1 MTNEEKY
8 KTAEERVKAYLMEV
22 QFIQPKLF
30 DMPTDKQRKERTDG
44 K

>member
-8 KTAEERVKAYLMEV
+8 KTAEERVKAYLAEAAGEEMS
-22 QFIQPKLF
+22 
-30 DMPTDKQRKERTDG
+30 DG